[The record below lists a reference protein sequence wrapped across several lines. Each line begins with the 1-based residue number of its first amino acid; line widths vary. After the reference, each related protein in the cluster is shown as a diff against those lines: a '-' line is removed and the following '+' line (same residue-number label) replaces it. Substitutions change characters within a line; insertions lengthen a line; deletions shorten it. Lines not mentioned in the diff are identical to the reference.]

1 MDAPLITV
9 FVRHS
14 AGCKYAGDEFTK
26 RCQCK
31 KHLRWTLNRKQ
42 YRRKTGQRSWAGA
55 EEKKREL
62 EAQLTGKV
70 LDTQE
75 TRLLSGA
82 IDTFRANKEAQGLN
96 PRVLKM
102 YRRYLKRLLEYS
114 EGRGLFGVK
123 QALTLDNLIAYR
135 ATWPGVYPSSYSRA
149 TVQKITRSFLH
160 FCHDAGWIDRTPKL
174 SAIKIDAP
182 ETEPLTEA
190 EYQAILAKAVGKT
203 RVLIQLMRW
212 SGLAIRDA
220 STLKRTDLHFDQE
233 KDLYRIIR
241 DRTKT
246 GTPLYIPIPKAVAE
260 VLLSTLNG
268 NPVYV
273 FWNKRKLDASE
284 YRHACTM
291 GEQIAAAFTA
301 AGVSSDG
308 HMISH
313 RLRAT
318 FAVDLLQKGLPLE
331 HVSKLLGHR
340 SVTTTERHYAK
351 WVKGRQDRLDALVSA
366 TWTKGRS
373 KQMQVNG

>member
-1 MDAPLITV
+1 MDAPLITI

-14 AGCKYAGDEFTK
+14 AGCKYAGDEFNK

-31 KHLRWTLNRKQ
+31 KHLRWSINGKQ
-42 YRRKTGQRSWAGA
+42 YRCKTGQRSWAGA
-55 EEKKREL
+55 EDKKREL
-62 EAQLTGKV
+62 EAQLSGKV
-70 LDTQE
+70 PDTQE
-75 TRLLSGA
+75 ARLLSDA
-82 IDTFRANKEAQGLN
+82 IDTFKANKEAQGLN

-114 EGRGLFGVK
+114 ESRGLFGVK

-135 ATWPGVYPSSYSRA
+135 ATWPDVYPSSYSRA
-149 TVQKITRSFLH
+149 TVQKITRAFLH

-174 SAIKIDAP
+174 SPIKIDAP

-190 EYQAILAKAVGKT
+190 EYQSILAKATGKT
-203 RVLIQLMRW
+203 RVIVELMRW
-212 SGLAIRDA
+212 SGLAICDA
-220 STLKRTDLHFDQE
+220 STLKRTDLSFDKD

-246 GTPLYIPIPKAVAE
+246 GEPLYIPIPKVIAE
-260 VLLSTLNG
+260 TVLATLNG

-291 GEQIAAAFTA
+291 GELIAAAFAA
-301 AGVSSDG
+301 AGVESAG
-308 HMISH
+308 HMVSH

-318 FAVDLLQKGLPLE
+318 FAVDLLTKGVPLE

-366 TWTKGRS
+366 TWAK
-373 KQMQVNG
+373 